1 MHIVNIDSLKTR
13 KPADM
18 LVIPFWKGKKKAL
31 SAAESDVLANAFAP
45 ALKTQDFSGKE
56 GEVLIVY
63 VSGQPEQRIALIGL
77 GEKEKATVENL
88 RRAYSQVTK
97 ISRPKKIKSLNVVL
111 PAIASLSEEAVAR
124 GVTEGLLLSNY
135 IFNELKG
142 DAHKKE
148 EDVLLDKIAFF
159 GISKKALIVAHKCA
173 TVCEAVYLVRDLVNG
188 NADDIT
194 PQQLAKE
201 AQALAKAFPKVK
213 TTVFDKKRIEK
224 ERMGL
229 LLAVNRASDLD
240 PAFIIVQ
247 YKGRPKSS
255 EHTVLVGKG
264 VTFDTGG
271 LNLKATGGME
281 TMRGDMAGAA
291 TVLGII
297 QAAAALGLPQNITG
311 VIASTENSIGS
322 KSYKPGDVY
331 AGYAGITVE
340 IGNTDAEGRLVL
352 ADALAYTVDK
362 LKPTCIIDF
371 ATLTGAVD
379 VALGNEATGLLSN
392 NDALADSLIRAGSE
406 TFERLWRLPLYE
418 EYRDQLKSDIA
429 DIKST
434 GGRAAGCIT
443 ASVFLQEFVKKVPWA
458 HLDIASTA
466 FLNEPKK
473 YHPKHATG
481 IGVRLM
487 IDFFEHL

>member
-1 MHIVNIDSLKTR
+1 MHLANIDSLKTR

-18 LVIPFWKGKKKAL
+18 LVIPFWTGKKKAL
-31 SAAESDVLANAFAP
+31 PAAESDFLANALAP
-45 ALKTQDFSGKE
+45 ALKTHDFSGKE
-56 GEVLIVY
+56 GEILIVY
-63 VSGQPEQRIALIGL
+63 VGGQPEQRIALIGL

-97 ISRPKKIKSLNVVL
+97 TSRPKKIKNLNVML
-111 PAIASLSEEAVAR
+111 PAIASLSEESVVK

-142 DAHKKE
+142 DSHKKE
-148 EDVLLDKIAFF
+148 EDVLLENISFF
-159 GISKKALIVAHKCA
+159 GISKKGLVVAHKCA
-173 TVCEAVYLVRDLVNG
+173 IVCEAVYLVRDLVNG

-194 PQQLAKE
+194 PQHLAKE
-201 AQALAKAFPKVK
+201 AQALAKAYPKVK

-224 ERMGL
+224 EGMGL
-229 LLAVNRASDLD
+229 LLAVNRASVLD
-240 PAFIIVQ
+240 PVFIIIE

-271 LNLKATGGME
+271 LNLKPTGGME

-297 QAAAALGLPQNITG
+297 RAAAALELPQNITG

-331 AGYAGITVE
+331 EGYAGITVE

-352 ADALAYTVDK
+352 ADALAYAVDK
-362 LKPTCIIDF
+362 LKPTCMIDF

-379 VALGNEATGLLSN
+379 VALGSEATGLLSN
-392 NDALADSLIRAGSE
+392 NDALADSLIRASSE

-443 ASVFLQEFVKKVPWA
+443 ASVFLHEFVKKVPWA

-466 FLNEPKK
+466 FLSEPKK